1 MTPIP
6 VERTAELD
14 TPLGKDEAP
23 RATAPSAV
31 LRAPSWR
38 ALLKQLRALCPKA
51 FCHLRP
57 RLACILDCL
66 FVTRSFRRCYQR
78 IPPRA
83 ADGTTFPA
91 TNYGS
96 EIRVIVSP

>member
-6 VERTAELD
+6 VERTVELD

-66 FVTRSFRRCYQR
+66 FGLTPISVRCFAGGTSEPSRPSTNQHDDR
-78 IPPRA
+78 PIRA
-83 ADGTTFPA
+83 
-91 TNYGS
+91 
-96 EIRVIVSP
+96 